1 MNELTQNIQKM
12 MVPKAAIIA
21 YKYEDRRNSDT
32 RYFIE
37 LRPIGKSGQMGAG
50 IPVTYEFMNT
60 LLESYTEEMSGIPA
74 GRVPENMLAC
84 NPRKGQEEY
93 IWYNPP
99 GKRQMF
105 FHKDLNI
112 QDGMFNL
119 PGIVYHVRNGSMDV
133 FAFKGKRPMETTPL
147 FRAPFFNVTG
157 SSVCLGSSSLE
168 KPQNPTFLSLLE
180 YWEKRF
186 WLTEFSHLGGNVNP
200 TVSNLVIVTE
210 NMFGDIISDEAS
222 MITGSI
228 GMIPSSSMGDGTN
241 GLYEPIHG
249 SAPDIA
255 GQDKANPIGT
265 ILAAAMMLRYS
276 FDMAAEADAIERAV
290 DKTLRSGFRCGDIM
304 QENCQLVGCKAMG
317 AEIRSRI

>member
-93 IWYNPP
+93 
-99 GKRQMF
+99 
-105 FHKDLNI
+105 
-112 QDGMFNL
+112 L
-119 PGIVYHVRNGSMDV
+119 PGIVYHVKNGSMDV

-210 NMFGDIISDEAS
+210 NIR
-222 MITGSI
+222 
-228 GMIPSSSMGDGTN
+228 N
-241 GLYEPIHG
+241 
-249 SAPDIA
+249 
-255 GQDKANPIGT
+255 NP
-265 ILAAAMMLRYS
+265 
-276 FDMAAEADAIERAV
+276 FDMNEL
-290 DKTLRSGFRCGDIM
+290 KPMNKKLKDI
-304 QENCQLVGCKAMG
+304 LP
-317 AEIRSRI
+317 

>member
-1 MNELTQNIQKM
+1 
-12 MVPKAAIIA
+12 
-21 YKYEDRRNSDT
+21 
-32 RYFIE
+32 
-37 LRPIGKSGQMGAG
+37 
-50 IPVTYEFMNT
+50 
-60 LLESYTEEMSGIPA
+60 MSGIPA
-74 GRVPENMLAC
+74 GRIPENMLAC

-133 FAFKGKRPMETTPL
+133 FAFKGKRPVETTPL

-210 NMFGDIISDEAS
+210 NIR
-222 MITGSI
+222 
-228 GMIPSSSMGDGTN
+228 N
-241 GLYEPIHG
+241 
-249 SAPDIA
+249 
-255 GQDKANPIGT
+255 NP
-265 ILAAAMMLRYS
+265 
-276 FDMAAEADAIERAV
+276 FDMNEL
-290 DKTLRSGFRCGDIM
+290 KPMNKKLKDI
-304 QENCQLVGCKAMG
+304 LP
-317 AEIRSRI
+317 

>member
-112 QDGMFNL
+112 QDGIFNL
-119 PGIVYHVRNGSMDV
+119 AGNCLSCKKRKHGRIRLQGKTSNGDDSTVPCPVLQRDRVKCLPWQQFSGKATEPYFPLPAGIL
-133 FAFKGKRPMETTPL
+133 GK
-147 FRAPFFNVTG
+147 
-157 SSVCLGSSSLE
+157 
-168 KPQNPTFLSLLE
+168 
-180 YWEKRF
+180 
-186 WLTEFSHLGGNVNP
+186 
-200 TVSNLVIVTE
+200 TV
-210 NMFGDIISDEAS
+210 
-222 MITGSI
+222 
-228 GMIPSSSMGDGTN
+228 
-241 GLYEPIHG
+241 
-249 SAPDIA
+249 
-255 GQDKANPIGT
+255 
-265 ILAAAMMLRYS
+265 LA
-276 FDMAAEADAIERAV
+276 D
-290 DKTLRSGFRCGDIM
+290 
-304 QENCQLVGCKAMG
+304 
-317 AEIRSRI
+317 

>member
-32 RYFIE
+32 KYFIE

-84 NPRKGQEEY
+84 NPKKGQEEY

-119 PGIVYHVRNGSMDV
+119 PGIVYHVKNGSMDV

-210 NMFGDIISDEAS
+210 NIR
-222 MITGSI
+222 
-228 GMIPSSSMGDGTN
+228 N
-241 GLYEPIHG
+241 
-249 SAPDIA
+249 
-255 GQDKANPIGT
+255 NP
-265 ILAAAMMLRYS
+265 
-276 FDMAAEADAIERAV
+276 FDMNELKPMNKKLK
-290 DKTLRSGFRCGDIM
+290 DKLP
-304 QENCQLVGCKAMG
+304 
-317 AEIRSRI
+317 

>member
-32 RYFIE
+32 KYFIE

-84 NPRKGQEEY
+84 NPKKGQEEY

-119 PGIVYHVRNGSMDV
+119 PGIVYHVKSVRLQGKTSGGDDSAV
-133 FAFKGKRPMETTPL
+133 PCPVLQRDRFKCLPWQQFFGKATESD
-147 FRAPFFNVTG
+147 FPFPAG
-157 SSVCLGSSSLE
+157 ILG
-168 KPQNPTFLSLLE
+168 K
-180 YWEKRF
+180 
-186 WLTEFSHLGGNVNP
+186 
-200 TVSNLVIVTE
+200 TV
-210 NMFGDIISDEAS
+210 
-222 MITGSI
+222 
-228 GMIPSSSMGDGTN
+228 
-241 GLYEPIHG
+241 
-249 SAPDIA
+249 
-255 GQDKANPIGT
+255 
-265 ILAAAMMLRYS
+265 LA
-276 FDMAAEADAIERAV
+276 D
-290 DKTLRSGFRCGDIM
+290 
-304 QENCQLVGCKAMG
+304 
-317 AEIRSRI
+317 

>member
-1 MNELTQNIQKM
+1 MNELTKNMQKM

-21 YKYEDRRNSDT
+21 YKYEDKRNFDT

-37 LRPIGKSGQMGAG
+37 LRPIRKSGQMGAG

-119 PGIVYHVRNGSMDV
+119 PGIVYHVKKRKHGRV
-133 FAFKGKRPMETTPL
+133 RLQGKTSGGDNSAVPCPVLQRDRIKCLPWQQFSGKATEPD
-147 FRAPFFNVTG
+147 FPFPAG
-157 SSVCLGSSSLE
+157 ILG
-168 KPQNPTFLSLLE
+168 K
-180 YWEKRF
+180 
-186 WLTEFSHLGGNVNP
+186 
-200 TVSNLVIVTE
+200 TV
-210 NMFGDIISDEAS
+210 
-222 MITGSI
+222 
-228 GMIPSSSMGDGTN
+228 
-241 GLYEPIHG
+241 
-249 SAPDIA
+249 
-255 GQDKANPIGT
+255 
-265 ILAAAMMLRYS
+265 LA
-276 FDMAAEADAIERAV
+276 D
-290 DKTLRSGFRCGDIM
+290 
-304 QENCQLVGCKAMG
+304 
-317 AEIRSRI
+317 

>member
-74 GRVPENMLAC
+74 GRIPENMLAC

-112 QDGMFNL
+112 QDG
-119 PGIVYHVRNGSMDV
+119 I
-133 FAFKGKRPMETTPL
+133 FKGKRPVETTPL

-157 SSVCLGSSSLE
+157 SSVCLGNSSLE

-210 NMFGDIISDEAS
+210 NIR
-222 MITGSI
+222 
-228 GMIPSSSMGDGTN
+228 N
-241 GLYEPIHG
+241 
-249 SAPDIA
+249 
-255 GQDKANPIGT
+255 NP
-265 ILAAAMMLRYS
+265 
-276 FDMAAEADAIERAV
+276 FDMNEL
-290 DKTLRSGFRCGDIM
+290 KPMNKKLKDI
-304 QENCQLVGCKAMG
+304 LP
-317 AEIRSRI
+317 